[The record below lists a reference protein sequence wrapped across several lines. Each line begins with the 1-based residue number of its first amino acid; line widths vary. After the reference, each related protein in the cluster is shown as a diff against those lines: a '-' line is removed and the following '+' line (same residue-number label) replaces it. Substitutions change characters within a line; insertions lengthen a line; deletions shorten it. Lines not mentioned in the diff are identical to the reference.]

1 MFFHIKCGWDDK
13 HWQPTMDKCACV
25 VQGYLE
31 SHLDLLTI
39 EYVELGAIVHNM
51 DNIISK
57 SVINFVGLV
66 DE

>member
-1 MFFHIKCGWDDK
+1 
-13 HWQPTMDKCACV
+13 MDKCACV